1 MTKAIIIEDEQF
13 AGNALAHT
21 LAEIGDGIQVEVML
35 DSVTAGIKYLSASPE
50 IDIIF
55 SDVQLK
61 DGLSFEIFKVT
72 EVKTPVI
79 FTTAYDE
86 FMVNA
91 FAFNG
96 IAYLLKPVERK
107 EIEMALHKYRMFENH
122 FSSHHEAMRR
132 FTRQFETH
140 KKNRLV
146 VKRGIEY
153 ISLRLDDIIL
163 FYTENKLVYVM
174 DNCGKRYIAEKTLG
188 ELEAMLD
195 SQQFFRANRQYIINI
210 EYIRGF
216 KVFERVKLQVILND
230 SELSHS
236 IIVSQ
241 ENAYQFRRW
250 MLNA

>member
-21 LAEIGDGIQVEVML
+21 LAEIGEGIQVEAML
-35 DSVTAGIKYLSASPE
+35 DSVSAGISYLATSPD

-61 DGLSFEIFKVT
+61 DGLSFGIFKVA

-91 FAFNG
+91 FACNG

-107 EIEMALHKYRMFENH
+107 ELEMALQKYRMFENH
-122 FSSHHEAMRR
+122 FASHHEAMRR
-132 FTRQFETH
+132 FTNQFETH
-140 KKNRLV
+140 KKNRIV
-146 VKRGIEY
+146 VKRGLEY

-163 FYTENKLVYVM
+163 FYTENKLVYVV
-174 DNCGKRYIAEKTLG
+174 DNCGKRYVAEKNLSDM
-188 ELEAMLD
+188 EAMLD
-195 SQQFFRANRQYIINI
+195 KQQFFRANRQYIINI

-216 KVFERVKLQVILND
+216 KVFERVKLQVMLND
-230 SELSHS
+230 SDMNHS

-241 ENAYQFRRW
+241 ENAWQFRRW